1 VSTNVGARNRTV
13 HPDLVLAVVVT
24 VQLMIVLDNTVVNLA
39 LPSIRASLD
48 FSATGLAWVSNAY
61 ILVFGSLLLLGGRL
75 GDMFGRRRVFVWSLA
90 LFTLASLVGGAAPS
104 SAVLIGAR
112 SLQGVG
118 AAGMAPSA
126 LAILVATFAEGN
138 ARNRALGLFFAM
150 SAAGG
155 AVGLLVGGG
164 LVSAL
169 SWRWVLWI
177 NVPFGIVVL
186 ALAPLVLAETAHRP
200 HRIDG
205 YGTITST
212 LGIAALVYG
221 LIRAGGDAWTDLVT
235 ITALVVA
242 AAALSAFVAIERG
255 VPEPLLPLR
264 LFASTVTASAYT
276 AMLLVPAVM
285 VGMYFFTAQFLQT
298 VLGYSAVATGFA
310 FLPMSVLLFAG
321 SRTTPKLLAGFG
333 PRPLI
338 IVGSALQGIA
348 MVLLST
354 ASEDSTYLSALVVP
368 IALFGIAGALLY
380 APLGS
385 VVLSGVLPEDS
396 GAASGAMQA
405 VQQIGA
411 ALGIAALVSV
421 FGTAAGHHS
430 VIDSETFAHA
440 LTLVY
445 LAGAAIAVV
454 TLLLVL
460 VAVRPAKVNV

>member
-1 VSTNVGARNRTV
+1 
-13 HPDLVLAVVVT
+13 
-24 VQLMIVLDNTVVNLA
+24 M
-39 LPSIRASLD
+39 
-48 FSATGLAWVSNAY
+48 
-61 ILVFGSLLLLGGRL
+61 
-75 GDMFGRRRVFVWSLA
+75 
-90 LFTLASLVGGAAPS
+90 
-104 SAVLIGAR
+104 
-112 SLQGVG
+112 
-118 AAGMAPSA
+118 
-126 LAILVATFAEGN
+126 
-138 ARNRALGLFFAM
+138 
-150 SAAGG
+150 
-155 AVGLLVGGG
+155 GLLVGGG

-186 ALAPLVLAETAHRP
+186 ALAPIVLAETAHRP
-200 HRIDG
+200 HRIDA

-212 LGIAALVYG
+212 VGIAALVYG
-221 LIRAGGDAWTDLVT
+221 LIRAGGNAWTDPATV
-235 ITALVVA
+235 TALVVA
-242 AAALSAFVAIERG
+242 AAALSAFIAIERS

-264 LFASTVTASAYT
+264 LFASRVTASAYT
-276 AMLLVPAVM
+276 AMMLVPAVM

-321 SRTTPKLLAGFG
+321 SRTTPKLLAKFG
-333 PRPLI
+333 PRPLMI
-338 IVGSALQGIA
+338 CGSALQGIA
-348 MVLLST
+348 MVWLST

-385 VVLSGVLPEDS
+385 VVLSGVRPEDS

-411 ALGIAALVSV
+411 ALGIAVLVSV

-430 VIDSETFAHA
+430 AIDSAAFAHA
-440 LTLVY
+440 LTPVY

-460 VAVRPAKVNV
+460 VVVRPAKADV